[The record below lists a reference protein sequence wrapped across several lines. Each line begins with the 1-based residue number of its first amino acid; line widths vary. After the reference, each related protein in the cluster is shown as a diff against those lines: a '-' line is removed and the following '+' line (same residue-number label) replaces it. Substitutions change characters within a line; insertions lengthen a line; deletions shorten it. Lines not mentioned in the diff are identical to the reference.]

1 MRQVSQ
7 ESESGN
13 GAVNDD
19 VGEHPLRHPFASER
33 FQPKP
38 ELIARA
44 GSIPLPLTLRPRLS
58 LRFWLTW
65 EACTTILFVA
75 LFLPLVVCAGGAQAL
90 SLSNLAFMIAVFAS
104 MSLLNLIIPIVQS
117 SGLTD
122 ATITATEDG
131 LMVGDDPSSA
141 ESATWGEMRTWI
153 VELVAPDDLLFGAR
167 RIYSV

>member
-1 MRQVSQ
+1 MAPGPASLGGLALGIPVFRYGIVLPALWLRGLIDSSLDMQQDMRQVRQ

-13 GAVNDD
+13 GAVTDD
-19 VGEHPLRHPFASER
+19 VGVHPLRHPFASER

-44 GSIPLPLTLRPRLS
+44 GSITLPLTLRPCLS

-65 EACTTILFVA
+65 EACTTFLFVA

-104 MSLLNLIIPIVQS
+104 IV
-117 SGLTD
+117 D
-122 ATITATEDG
+122 ANK
-131 LMVGDDPSSA
+131 
-141 ESATWGEMRTWI
+141 
-153 VELVAPDDLLFGAR
+153 
-167 RIYSV
+167 